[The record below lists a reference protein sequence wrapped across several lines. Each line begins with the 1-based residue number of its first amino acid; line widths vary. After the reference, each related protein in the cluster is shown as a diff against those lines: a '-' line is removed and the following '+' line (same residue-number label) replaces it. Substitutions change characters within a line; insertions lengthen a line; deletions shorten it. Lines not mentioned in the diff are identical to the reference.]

1 MQELGYHQSS
11 IALQVSGGYAGLQQF
26 LQRME
31 RLQLLVES
39 SELSLTTTT
48 PASKQDQEGSVAL
61 EPAPTELSLRLT
73 FYDRKPEGESKNA
86 AAQRLEQP
94 ESKAPS

>member
-1 MQELGYHQSS
+1 MQELGYYQSS

-39 SELSLTTTT
+39 SELSLTTT
-48 PASKQDQEGSVAL
+48 PASKQDQDESVLL
-61 EPAPTELSLRLT
+61 EPAPTDLSLRLT
-73 FYDRKPEGESKNA
+73 FYDRKPEGESNNA
-86 AAQRLEQP
+86 GAQRREQT
-94 ESKAPS
+94 EKKAPS